1 MLRCA
6 GRRRDINNLRCYAV
20 SFVAVKRMIKN
31 AVVLAGGR
39 GVRLIPLTLR
49 TPKPLL
55 PVGNT
60 PMLDHIIS
68 SLARSGFDR
77 IIVAV
82 NYLGWK
88 ILAHLLQRWSESG
101 LEIIAPS
108 IQPEDTAD
116 AVRKLRDHID
126 GDFIVAM
133 GDVITNMKL
142 REFANA
148 HEKWGGIASVAL
160 VEVPSLKDFGAVI
173 IDKGGRILHFIE
185 KPRHEEVYVVSL
197 AYCDPARLHMPY
209 RNLANSGFYAFRYDI
224 LDILDDNPHLMDFGK
239 HVFPW
244 LLESGYE
251 VRGWEAADA
260 YWIDVGRHSTYL
272 LANFDLLLGSASPLK
287 PYGVE
292 HGGVWLGEDV
302 DISEGARVLPPSAIG
317 DNVEIGSGATVGPF
331 AVLGHGARV
340 EKDSRISYS
349 VLLDG
354 SSVSESSVIY
364 QSILGKNVYVS
375 PSCALERAVVGDNEV
390 VSGRIRASL
399 EPIIYEKM
407 KFDGVKA

>member
-1 MLRCA
+1 M
-6 GRRRDINNLRCYAV
+6 RDAR
-20 SFVAVKRMIKN
+20 RMIKN
-31 AVVLAGGR
+31 AVVLAGGK
-39 GVRLIPLTLR
+39 GVRLAPLTLY

-55 PVGNT
+55 PVGNV
-60 PMLDHIIS
+60 PMLDHVIQ
-68 SLARSGFDR
+68 SLARSGFER

-88 ILAHLLQRWSESG
+88 ILAHLLRRWSESG
-101 LEIIAPS
+101 LEVIAPA
-108 IQPEDTAD
+108 IKPEDTAD

-133 GDVITNMKL
+133 GDVITNMRL
-142 REFANA
+142 REFADA
-148 HEKWGGIASVAL
+148 HERWGGLASVAL
-160 VEVPSLKDFGAVI
+160 VEVPSLRDFGAVM
-173 IDKGGRILHFIE
+173 IDKTGRILHFME

-197 AYCDPARLHMPY
+197 AYCDPARLHMPH

-251 VRGWEAADA
+251 VRGWEAVDA

-272 LANFDLLLGSASPLK
+272 LANFDLLAGNVSPLK

-292 HGGVWLGEDV
+292 HNDVWLGEDV
-302 DISEGARVLPPSAIG
+302 SISEDSRVLPPSAIG
-317 DNVEIGSGATVGPF
+317 DNVEIGSGAVVGPF
-331 AVLGHGARV
+331 AVIGHGAKLEKNSRV
-340 EKDSRISYS
+340 SFS
-349 VLLDG
+349 VILDG
-354 SSVSESSVIY
+354 CSVGESSTVC

-375 PSCALERAVVGDNEV
+375 PGCVLERAVVGDNEV
-390 VSGRIRASL
+390 VSGRIKASL
-399 EPIIYEKM
+399 EPVIYEKAR
-407 KFDGVKA
+407 FEGVRV